1 MNLKNL
7 IDKYS
12 KIIDN
17 LYVGNHESPIDQTFL
32 KEKNIKLIINCTKG
46 YSYNVD
52 KDVHMIRLCITD
64 FNSPEN
70 NIILANNIDKIL
82 DIMNIYLGSNEGVLV
97 HCHMGQ
103 QRSAM
108 VVVCYLMKY
117 YKMNLDN
124 SINEV
129 KNKRKYSFLPEI
141 TFEDFLRYYEEN
153 IYNHN

>member
-7 IDKYS
+7 IEKYS

-17 LYVGNHESPIDQTFL
+17 LYIGNHESPIDQVFL

-46 YSYNVD
+46 YSYEISNYIQ
-52 KDVHMIRLCITD
+52 MIRLCITD

-70 NIILANNIDKIL
+70 NIILAHSVDKIL
-82 DIMNIYLGSNEGVLV
+82 EIINIYLEGNEGVLV

-108 VVVCYLMKY
+108 VVVCYLIKFL
-117 YKMNLDN
+117 KMNLNN
-124 SINEV
+124 SIKEV
-129 KNKRKYSFLPEI
+129 KIKRKFSFLPEI
-141 TFEDFLRYYEEN
+141 TFEDFLIYYEDVLKN
-153 IYNHN
+153 

>member
-17 LYVGNHESPIDQTFL
+17 LYIGNHESPIDQVFL

-46 YSYNVD
+46 YTYEVPEYIQ
-52 KDVHMIRLCITD
+52 MIRLCITD

-70 NIILANNIDKIL
+70 NIILAYSVDKIL
-82 DIMNIYLGSNEGVLV
+82 EIMNIYLDGNEGILV

-108 VVVCYLMKY
+108 IVVCYLMKFL
-117 YKMNLDN
+117 KINLYD
-124 SINEV
+124 SIKEV
-129 KNKRKYSFLPEI
+129 KNKRKFSFLPEI
-141 TFEDFLRYYEEN
+141 TFEDFLKYYEDVLKN
-153 IYNHN
+153 

>member
-17 LYVGNHESPIDQTFL
+17 LYIGNHESPIDQVFL

-46 YSYNVD
+46 YSYEVPENIQ
-52 KDVHMIRLCITD
+52 MIRLCITD

-70 NIILANNIDKIL
+70 NIILAHSVDKIL
-82 DIMNIYLGSNEGVLV
+82 EIMNIYLDGNEGILV

-108 VVVCYLMKY
+108 IVVCYLMKFL
-117 YKMNLDN
+117 KINLYD
-124 SINEV
+124 SIKEV
-129 KNKRKYSFLPEI
+129 KNKRKFSFLPEI
-141 TFEDFLRYYEEN
+141 TFEDFLNYYEDVLKN
-153 IYNHN
+153 